1 MTPGRE
7 LSPRQARRLF
17 REGGCTGL
25 TAGFAP
31 GYLQANLLILPAVAA
46 DAFEDYCARNP
57 RPCPLLERLAPGDPE
72 PRRTAPGADIRR
84 DLPRYRRYLGGGT
97 VDEITDISAL
107 WTEDS
112 VGFLLG
118 CSFSFE

>member
-1 MTPGRE
+1 TASRE
-7 LSPRQARRLF
+7 LSPLESRRLF
-17 REGGCTGL
+17 REAAHTGP
-25 TAGFAP
+25 TTGFAL

-84 DLPRYRRYLGGGT
+84 DLPRYRRYLRGGALE
-97 VDEITDISAL
+97 EITEISSL
-107 WTEDS
+107 WTEDA
-112 VGFLLG
+112 V
-118 CSFSFE
+118 